1 MFRAAKILVPTDFSA
16 CSRLALDYALFF
28 AEHLGSQIDL
38 LHVWEPPRYVI
49 PEVTVQLPG
58 EVRQSLASFARAA
71 AGKEMNELLALLA
84 APDHVQVRG
93 RLESGDPTETVVE
106 LAAREGFELVVMG
119 THGRTG
125 LSHVFLG
132 SVAEKIVRRASCPV
146 LTIRHSG
153 GEQTGLRSSERP
165 E

>member
-1 MFRAAKILVPTDFSA
+1 MFGAAKILVPMDFSA
-16 CSRLALDYALFF
+16 CSRLALDYAVFF
-28 AEHLGSQIDL
+28 ARHFGSQIDV

-58 EVRQSLASFARAA
+58 EIRQSLADFARVE
-71 AGKEMNELLALLA
+71 AGKEMDQLLSGVVV
-84 APDHVQVRG
+84 PSNVQLRG

-106 LAAREGFELVVMG
+106 LAAKEAFDLVVMG

-132 SVAEKIVRRASCPV
+132 SVAEKVVRRAACPV
-146 LTIRHSG
+146 LTIRQPG
-153 GEQTGLRSSERP
+153 AGAG
-165 E
+165 